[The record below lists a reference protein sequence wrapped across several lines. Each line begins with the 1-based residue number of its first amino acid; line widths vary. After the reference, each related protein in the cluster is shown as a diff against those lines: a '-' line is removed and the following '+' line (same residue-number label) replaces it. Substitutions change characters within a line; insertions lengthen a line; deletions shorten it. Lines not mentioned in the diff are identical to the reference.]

1 MYNNFTVEFTNERII
16 PSGGLAVVGAILG
29 KSDFVKRMNRM
40 DVTPNRSQ
48 HQIKNGDILLT
59 YIGMLC
65 MGKPQY
71 ESVHEM
77 DDDPVFYKKALGVA
91 YKIPSE
97 ETLRQRLDDI
107 GASIRPRILAE
118 NVEMLRSNGIYPSK
132 IKEGYVPVDSDVSP
146 FDNSKTHK
154 EGVSRTYKGRD
165 GYAPML
171 SYIGAE
177 GYLINLQLREG
188 SRHSQCGTP
197 EYLRETISLCKQVT
211 DEKLLFRL
219 DSGNDAADNIGIF
232 LENGCF
238 FNVKHNLRREG
249 KDSWMK
255 LAKEHRQNAT
265 TPRDGKTVYVGSD
278 WRDITYTSEDG
289 TTKTQ
294 AVRIVYEV
302 IERITDKNGQ
312 FLLVPDIEVNTF
324 WTNLDWKDEDVIANY
339 HAHGECEQYHSE
351 LKTDMDLERLP
362 SGKFNTNELVLEL
375 AILAF
380 NILRMIGQ
388 EALGKRNPRL
398 KHAVKR
404 RRHRTVINN
413 LINMACHVTE
423 HARQRVIGLGQSNVW
438 RDIFRHVFGAFAYY

>member
-16 PSGGLAVVGAILG
+16 PSGGLAVVRAILS

-77 DDDPVFYKKALGVA
+77 DDDPVFYKRALGVA

-154 EGVSRTYKGRD
+154 EGVSRTYKGCD

-219 DSGNDAADNIGIF
+219 DSGNDAVDNIGIF

-238 FNVKHNLRREG
+238 FNIKHNLRREG

-255 LAKEHRQNAT
+255 LAKEHCQNVT

-278 WRDITYTSEDG
+278 WRDITYTAEDG
-289 TTKTQ
+289 TVRTL
-294 AVRIVYEV
+294 AVRIVYEI

-362 SGKFNTNELVLEL
+362 SGKFDTNELVLEL

-438 RDIFRHVFGAFAYY
+438 RDVFRHVFGAFAYY